1 MTDNEAGGWKISQ
14 VTAPH
19 IWPAPGLGFVSEVLR
34 CNSSRV
40 GRGDDKHDPALGNV
54 PLTGGWRRSGGG
66 HLEGE
71 GRR

>member
-1 MTDNEAGGWKISQ
+1 MEDITR

-34 CNSSRV
+34 CNSSSSSGVMINMIQRW
-40 GRGDDKHDPALGNV
+40 GMFHSLE
-54 PLTGGWRRSGGG
+54 GGG
-66 HLEGE
+66 GGVEVVIWRVE